1 MKKLYTILLVMASAI
16 TAVAQPTITDV
27 NMPQIGD
34 APTRGICSDVP
45 NASTLNAETGANY
58 SWNFSGLTEV
68 SVATF
73 SFIEAA
79 DSYWP
84 ADFTNSTHCGITPD
98 EDAYTFYNISNST
111 LETDG
116 YRIIIGSGDTV
127 EQDYTNSEIILNL
140 PATFNSSGTD
150 NFSGPGFA
158 ASTNIMANGTLSY
171 TCDGYGTL
179 QLPNGIYQNVL
190 RYHAN
195 RTETLSVGGFPAGT
209 VTKEQWIWISAD
221 YRFWLLL
228 METISDPINGQST
241 TVWYQKTPIAV
252 NPTGI
257 ADVSEEDFT
266 VYPNPVAANG
276 TLQLSRGLNAD
287 ESVQLFDTQGRMVKT
302 INAAIST
309 ISLDGVTGGI
319 YVLKILNGN
328 GQSIST
334 QKLIVQ

>member
-1 MKKLYTILLVMASAI
+1 MKKIYLFTLGLLSSVAAI
-16 TAVAQPTITDV
+16 AQPTITEV

-34 APTRGICSDVP
+34 APSRGICSDIP
-45 NASTLNAETGANY
+45 NASTLNAQTGANY
-58 SWNFSGLTEV
+58 SWDFSGLNEV
-68 SVATF
+68 STAAF

-84 ADFTNSTHCGITPD
+84 GDFAGSTHCGITP
-98 EDAYTFYNISNST
+98 EDDAFTFYSISNAS

-116 YRIIIGSGDTV
+116 YRVIVAPGDTV
-127 EQDYTNSEIILNL
+127 EQDYTDSEVVLSL
-140 PATFNSSGTD
+140 PATYNSSGTD

-158 ASTNIMANGTLSY
+158 ASTNITADGTLSY

-179 QLPNGIYQNVL
+179 QLPNGTYQNVL

-195 RTETLSVGGFPAGT
+195 RSETLSVLGFPAGT
-209 VTKEQWIWISAD
+209 VTKEQWFWISAD

-228 METISDPINGQST
+228 MENTSDPINGVSS
-241 TVWYQKTPIAV
+241 TVWYQKTPNAV

-257 ADVSEEDFT
+257 ADVAQEDFT

-276 TLQLSRGLNAD
+276 TLQLSRALSAD
-287 ESVQLFDTQGRMVKT
+287 ESVQLFDTQGRMVKNMNEAT
-302 INAAIST
+302 SAV
-309 ISLDGVTGGI
+309 SLDCVNAGI
-319 YVLKILNGN
+319 YVMKVLNGN
-328 GQSIST
+328 GQAIST